1 MPTLDGLSAIARR
14 RDRRGCQGAGVM
26 CFVGWTLPAGL
37 VTELRTMFALH
48 TLTLR
53 RAVLLATAAAA
64 LAALP
69 AFAQK
74 GSQFRM
80 MQDDFPFQAAC
91 IGVNVPTNNVAYK
104 GYAIRVGN
112 DATVLWDTDTLRLV
126 AGWTG
131 GFVDTRGVV
140 FDGDHGKHPQMIGDQ
155 KFAVGFGPGV
165 AGASGSYADTRP
177 EPYGPIDKSVAHWQ
191 GLHVSGMN
199 VLLNYTVNGNT
210 LVSEQPG
217 SVPAEGG
224 VAFTRTIKVE
234 PPSSGFL
241 FFKSRKTTAPFSV
254 ALADVSGNV
263 QSSAD
268 RIVATADGKA
278 TVIAAADL
286 PKGVSL
292 AAENGR
298 VSLKF
303 AKGAKGGTLKVAIW
317 NGAESAVANLAGL
330 AAKAPALADF
340 AKGGPRRWTETVKL
354 QGKLNTSATPDGA
367 YATDSITAPEDNPWK
382 RRVRFGGMDFFADGK
397 RAALCTHDGD
407 IWIVSGIDEKLANLE
422 WSRFA
427 SGLYEPLGL
436 QIVDGQIYVSG
447 REGITRFAD
456 LNNDGEA
463 DYYEAFNHDIMSTRG
478 FHEFVFDL
486 QRDAAGNFYYAK
498 ANPVN
503 AGGGGFG
510 NEKASRGNG
519 QVCSHAG
526 CLFKVSPD
534 GKKFEVVGRGF
545 RAPNGIGVRAD
556 GQITTGDNEGTWVP
570 SSPINWLD
578 GKTFHGVINKLTP
591 KEVADAYAPPIMW
604 LSHADYCNSNGG
616 QTWVPNDKWGPFQGE
631 LLYESYGKSSLYLVM
646 RQDISNGRQQ
656 AAAVKFPLKFTS
668 SVMRARWHPV
678 DGQLYIAGLS
688 EWQSN
693 AAKITG
699 FDRVRYTG
707 KPVYSVR
714 AVKVVKDGVQ
724 VSFTQPLDKAS
735 AEDVQNWSGKRWNY
749 IRSENYGSP
758 EVNIADPK
766 KKGREAID
774 ITAAKLSD
782 DGKTVTLKIAD
793 LKLANQQSLKWDL
806 KAKDGTP
813 VAQDIQ
819 HTIHEIPSGN
829 ALN

>member
-1 MPTLDGLSAIARR
+1 
-14 RDRRGCQGAGVM
+14 
-26 CFVGWTLPAGL
+26 
-37 VTELRTMFALH
+37 MFALITPTCRQFVR
-48 TLTLR
+48 TLT
-53 RAVLLATAAAA
+53 VVAA
-64 LAALP
+64 LAAFP
-69 AFAQK
+69 ALAQK
-74 GSQFRM
+74 GSSYRM

-91 IGVNVPTNNVAYK
+91 IGVNVPTKNVAYK

-112 DATVLWDTDTLRLV
+112 DAAVLWDTDTLRLV

-131 GFVDTRGVV
+131 GFVDTHGVV
-140 FDGDHGKHPQMIGDQ
+140 FDGAHGKHPQMVGDQ

-165 AGASGSYADTRP
+165 AGANGSFADTRP
-177 EPYGPIDKSVAHWQ
+177 EPYGPIDKSVAHWK
-191 GLHVSGMN
+191 GIHVSGMN
-199 VLLNYTVNGNT
+199 VLLNYTVNGDT

-217 SVPAEGG
+217 SVAQDGQ
-224 VAFTRTIKVE
+224 VAFTRTIRIE
-234 PPSSGFL
+234 PPKTGFL
-241 FFKSRKTTAPFSV
+241 VKTREVTGDFRL
-254 ALADVSGNV
+254 ALAEVEGATNAISNQNGMAVASLKSGEKV
-263 QSSAD
+263 TLV
-268 RIVATADGKA
+268 VATS
-278 TVIAAADL
+278 L
-286 PKGVSL
+286 PKGAQL
-292 AAENGR
+292 AVDGYR
-298 VSLKF
+298 VVLSVPKGTKDGT
-303 AKGAKGGTLKVAIW
+303 AKIAIW
-317 NGAESAVANLAGL
+317 SGSEGDSAKIATL
-330 AAKAPALADF
+330 AAKIPDQADF
-340 AKGGPRRWTETVKL
+340 SRGGPRRWNETVKL

-367 YATDSITAPEDNPWK
+367 YVTDSITAPEDNPWK
-382 RRVRFGGMDFFADGK
+382 RRVRFGGMDFFPDGK

-407 IWIVSGIDEKLANLE
+407 IWIVSGIDDSLANLE

-456 LNNDGEA
+456 LNGDGEA
-463 DYYEAFNHDIMSTRG
+463 DHYEAFNHDIMSTRG

-486 QRDAAGNFYYAK
+486 QRDAAGSFYYAK

-534 GKKFEVVGRGF
+534 GKRFEVVARGF

-556 GQITTGDNEGTWVP
+556 GQLTTGDNEGTWVP
-570 SSPINWLD
+570 TSPINWVD

-591 KEVADAYAPPIMW
+591 KAEADAYAPPIMW

-616 QTWVPNDKWGPFQGE
+616 QTWVPNDRWGPFQGE
-631 LLYESYGKSSLYLVM
+631 MLYESYGKSSLFLVM
-646 RQDISNGRQQ
+646 RQDIANGRQQ

-668 SVMRARWHPV
+668 SVMRARWHPT

-693 AAKITG
+693 AARITG

-714 AVKVVKDGVQ
+714 SVRVVKDGVQ
-724 VSFTQPLDKAS
+724 LSFTQPLDKAS

-758 EVNIADPK
+758 EVNVGNPK
-766 KKGREAID
+766 KKGRENLD

-782 DGKTVTLKIAD
+782 DGKSVTLKIAD
-793 LKLANQQSLKWDL
+793 LKLANSQSLKWDL
-806 KAKDGTP
+806 KAKDGTSI
-813 VAQDIQ
+813 AQDIQ
-819 HTIHEIPSGN
+819 HTIHEIPAAN
-829 ALN
+829 RLN

>member
-1 MPTLDGLSAIARR
+1 LITPTCR
-14 RDRRGCQGAGVM
+14 Q
-26 CFVGWTLPAGL
+26 FV
-37 VTELRTMFALH
+37 R
-48 TLTLR
+48 TLT
-53 RAVLLATAAAA
+53 VAAA
-64 LAALP
+64 LAAIP
-69 AFAQK
+69 AVAQK
-74 GSQFRM
+74 GANYRM

-112 DATVLWDTDTLRLV
+112 DAAVLWDTDTLRLV

-131 GFVDTRGVV
+131 GFVDTHGVV
-140 FDGDHGKHPQMIGDQ
+140 FDGSHGKHPQMIGEQ

-165 AGASGSYADTRP
+165 AGANGSFADTRP
-177 EPYGPIDKSVAHWQ
+177 EPYGPIDKAVAHWK
-191 GLHVSGMN
+191 GIHVSGMN
-199 VLLNYTVNGNT
+199 VLLNYTVNGDT
-210 LVSEQPG
+210 LISEQPG
-217 SVPAEGG
+217 SVAQDGQ
-224 VAFTRTIKVE
+224 VAFTRTIRIE
-234 PPSSGFL
+234 PPKTGFL
-241 FFKSRKTTAPFSV
+241 FKSRKVTGDFSL
-254 ALADVSGNV
+254 ALAEVEGATKAISNQNGMAVASLKSG
-263 QSSAD
+263 D
-268 RIVATADGKA
+268 RVTLVTATS
-278 TVIAAADL
+278 L
-286 PKGVSL
+286 PKGAQL
-292 AAENGR
+292 AVDGYR
-298 VSLKF
+298 VVLSVPKGTKAGT
-303 AKGAKGGTLKVAIW
+303 AKIAIW
-317 NGAESAVANLAGL
+317 SGSEADSAKIAAL
-330 AAKAPALADF
+330 AAKIPDQADF
-340 AKGGPRRWTETVKL
+340 SQGGPRRWAETVKL

-367 YATDSITAPEDNPWK
+367 YVTDSITAPEDNPWK
-382 RRVRFGGMDFFADGK
+382 RRVRFGGMDIFPDGK

-407 IWIVSGIDEKLANLE
+407 IWIVSGLDDSLANLE

-447 REGITRFAD
+447 REGITRFSD
-456 LNNDGEA
+456 FNNDGEA
-463 DYYEAFNHDIMSTRG
+463 DYYEAFNQDIMSTRG

-503 AGGGGFG
+503 GGGRGFG
-510 NEKASRGNG
+510 DEKASRGNG
-519 QVCSHAG
+519 TVCSHAG

-534 GKKFEVVGRGF
+534 GKRFEVVARGF

-570 SSPINWLD
+570 TSPINWVD
-578 GKTFHGVINKLTP
+578 GKTFHGVINNLTP
-591 KEVADAYAPPIMW
+591 KAAADAYAPPIMW

-631 LLYESYGKSSLYLVM
+631 MLYESYGKSSLFLVM
-646 RQDISNGRQQ
+646 RQDIANGRQQ

-668 SVMRARWHPV
+668 SVMRARWHPT

-693 AAKITG
+693 AARITG

-714 AVKVVKDGVQ
+714 SVKVVKDGVQ
-724 VSFTQPLDKAS
+724 LSFTQPLDKGS

-758 EVNIADPK
+758 EVWVSNKD
-766 KKGREAID
+766 KKGRENIE

-793 LKLANQQSLKWDL
+793 LKLANNQSLKWDL
-806 KAKDGTP
+806 KAKDGTSI
-813 VAQDIQ
+813 AQDIQ
-819 HTIHEIPSGN
+819 HTIHEIPSAN
-829 ALN
+829 PLN

>member
-1 MPTLDGLSAIARR
+1 
-14 RDRRGCQGAGVM
+14 
-26 CFVGWTLPAGL
+26 
-37 VTELRTMFALH
+37 MFALITPTCRQFVR
-48 TLTLR
+48 TLT
-53 RAVLLATAAAA
+53 VAAA
-64 LAALP
+64 LAAFP
-69 AFAQK
+69 AVAQK
-74 GSQFRM
+74 GSNYRM

-91 IGVNVPTNNVAYK
+91 IGVNVPANNVAYK

-112 DATVLWDTDTLRLV
+112 DAAVLWDTDTLRLV

-131 GFVDTRGVV
+131 GFVDTHGVV
-140 FDGDHGKHPQMIGDQ
+140 FDGSHGKHPQMIGDQ

-165 AGASGSYADTRP
+165 AGANGSFADTRP
-177 EPYGPIDKSVAHWQ
+177 EPYGPIDKAVAHWK
-191 GLHVSGMN
+191 GIHVSGMN
-199 VLLNYTVNGNT
+199 VLLNYTVNGDT
-210 LVSEQPG
+210 LISEQPG
-217 SVPAEGG
+217 SVAQDGQL
-224 VAFTRTIKVE
+224 AFTRTIRIE
-234 PPSSGFL
+234 PPKTGFL
-241 FFKSRKTTAPFSV
+241 FKSRKVTGDFSL
-254 ALADVSGNV
+254 ALAEVEGATKAISNQNGMAVASLKSGDKV
-263 QSSAD
+263 TL
-268 RIVATADGKA
+268 VAA
-278 TVIAAADL
+278 TSL
-286 PKGVSL
+286 PKGAQL
-292 AAENGR
+292 AVDGYR
-298 VSLKF
+298 VVLSVPKGTRAGT
-303 AKGAKGGTLKVAIW
+303 AKIAIW
-317 NGAESAVANLAGL
+317 SGSEADSAKIATL
-330 AAKAPALADF
+330 AAKIPDQADF
-340 AKGGPRRWTETVKL
+340 SHGGPRRWTETVKL

-367 YATDSITAPEDNPWK
+367 YVTDSITAPEDNPWK
-382 RRVRFGGMDFFADGK
+382 RRVRFGGMDIFPDGK

-407 IWIVSGIDEKLANLE
+407 IWIVSGLDDSLANLE

-447 REGITRFAD
+447 REGITRFSD
-456 LNNDGEA
+456 FNNDGEA

-503 AGGGGFG
+503 GGGRGFG
-510 NEKASRGNG
+510 DEKASRGNG
-519 QVCSHAG
+519 TVCSHAG

-534 GKKFEVVGRGF
+534 GKRFEVVARGF

-570 SSPINWLD
+570 TSPINWVD
-578 GKTFHGVINKLTP
+578 GKSFHGVINNLTP
-591 KEVADAYAPPIMW
+591 KAVADAYAPPIMW

-631 LLYESYGKSSLYLVM
+631 MLYESYGKSSLFLVM

-668 SVMRARWHPV
+668 SVMRARWHPT
-678 DGQLYIAGLS
+678 DGQLYVAGLS

-693 AAKITG
+693 AARITG

-714 AVKVVKDGVQ
+714 SVKVVKDGVQ
-724 VSFTQPLDKAS
+724 LSFTQPLDKAS

-758 EVNIADPK
+758 EVWVSNKD
-766 KKGREAID
+766 KKGRENIE
-774 ITAAKLSD
+774 ITSAKLSD

-793 LKLANQQSLKWDL
+793 LKLANNQSLKWDL
-806 KAKDGTP
+806 KAKDGTSI
-813 VAQDIQ
+813 AQDIQ
-819 HTIHEIPSGN
+819 HTIHEIPSAN
-829 ALN
+829 PLN

>member
-1 MPTLDGLSAIARR
+1 
-14 RDRRGCQGAGVM
+14 
-26 CFVGWTLPAGL
+26 
-37 VTELRTMFALH
+37 MFAL
-48 TLTLR
+48 LTPTFR
-53 RAVLLATAAAA
+53 RAAVPVAAAA
-64 LAALP
+64 VLAALP

-74 GSQFRM
+74 GAQYRM
-80 MQDDFPFQAAC
+80 LQDDFPFQAAC
-91 IGVNVPTNNVAYK
+91 IGVNAPENNVAYK

-112 DATVLWDTDTLRLV
+112 DAAVLWDTDTMRLV

-131 GFVDTRGVV
+131 GFIDTHGVV
-140 FDGDHGKHPQMIGDQ
+140 FDGNHGKHPQMVGDQ
-155 KFAVGFGPGV
+155 KFAVAFGPGV
-165 AGASGSYADTRP
+165 AGANGSYADTRK
-177 EPYGPIDKSVAHWQ
+177 EPYGPIDKSVAEWT
-191 GLHVSGMN
+191 GLHVNGMN

-217 SVPAEGG
+217 SVAAEGQ

-234 PPSSGFL
+234 PPKSGFL
-241 FFKSRKTTAPFSV
+241 FFKSRKTTAPFS
-254 ALADVSGNV
+254 LAVVDAEG
-263 QSSAD
+263 
-268 RIVATADGKA
+268 
-278 TVIAAADL
+278 TVKAAADNSVAIAGNGKVTVVTAANL
-286 PKGVSL
+286 PKGVTL
-292 AAENGR
+292 GADGNR

-303 AKGAKGGTLKVAIW
+303 AKGARAGTIKVAIW
-317 NGAESAVANLAGL
+317 TGSEADSAKFAGL
-330 AAKAPALADF
+330 AAKAPDLADYS
-340 AKGGPRRWTETVKL
+340 KGGPRRWTETVKL
-354 QGKLNTSATPDGA
+354 QGKLNTSTTPDGA

-407 IWIVSGIDEKLANLE
+407 IWIVSGIDDKLESLE

-447 REGITRFAD
+447 REGITRFTD
-456 LNNDGEA
+456 VNNDGEA
-463 DYYEAFNHDIMSTRG
+463 DYYESFNHDIMSTRG

-486 QRDAAGNFYYAK
+486 QRDAAGNFYFAK

-503 AGGGGFG
+503 GGGRGFG
-510 NEKASRGNG
+510 DEKASRGNG
-519 QVCSHAG
+519 TVCSHAG
-526 CLFKVSPD
+526 CVFKVSPD
-534 GKKFEVVGRGF
+534 GKRFEVVARGF

-578 GKTFHGVINKLTP
+578 GKTFHGVINNLTP
-591 KEVADAYAPPIMW
+591 KVVADAYAPPIMW
-604 LSHADYCNSNGG
+604 LSHSDFCNSNGG
-616 QTWVPNDKWGPFQGE
+616 QTWVPNDNWGPFKGE
-631 LLYESYGKSSLYLVM
+631 MLYESYGKSSLFLVM

-668 SVMRARWHPV
+668 SVMRARWHPT
-678 DGQLYIAGLS
+678 DGQLYVAGLS

-693 AAKITG
+693 AARITG

-714 AVKVVKDGVQ
+714 GVKVVKDGVQ
-724 VSFTQPLDKAS
+724 LSFTQPLDKGS
-735 AEDVQNWSGKRWNY
+735 AEDVQNWSGRRWNY

-758 EVNIADPK
+758 EVNVSNPE
-766 KKGREAID
+766 KKGREPID
-774 ITAAKLSD
+774 ITSAKLSD
-782 DGKTVTLKIAD
+782 DGRTVTLKIAD
-793 LKLANQQSLKWDL
+793 LKLANNQSLKWDL

-813 VAQDIQ
+813 IAQDIQ

>member
-1 MPTLDGLSAIARR
+1 MHGSLRAR
-14 RDRRGCQGAGVM
+14 
-26 CFVGWTLPAGL
+26 FVAVTTAAVLFSLPA
-37 VTELRTMFALH
+37 
-48 TLTLR
+48 
-53 RAVLLATAAAA
+53 LA
-64 LAALP
+64 
-69 AFAQK
+69 QR
-74 GSQFRM
+74 GGNYRM

-104 GYAIRVGN
+104 GYAIHVGN

-131 GFVDTRGVV
+131 GFVNTSGVV
-140 FDGDHGKHPQMIGDQ
+140 FDGSHGKHPQMIGDQ
-155 KFAVGFGPGV
+155 KFAVSFGPGV
-165 AGASGSYADTRP
+165 AGANGNFADTRP
-177 EPYGPIDKSVAHWQ
+177 EPYGPIDKSVAHWK
-191 GLHVSGMN
+191 GVYVNGMN
-199 VLLNYTVNGNT
+199 VLLNYTVNGDT
-210 LVSEQPG
+210 LLSEQPG
-217 SVPAEGG
+217 SVAQDGQ
-224 VAFTRTIKVE
+224 VAFTRTIKIE
-234 PPSSGFL
+234 PPKTGFI
-241 FFKSRKTTAPFSV
+241 FKSRKVTSDFSLAV
-254 ALADVSGNV
+254 ADAEGTVKAS
-263 QSSAD
+263 
-268 RIVATADGKA
+268 TAD
-278 TVIAAADL
+278 TVSIAGNGGVTTVGAVGL
-286 PKGVSL
+286 PKGASL
-292 AAENGR
+292 VANNGR
-298 VSLKF
+298 VSLKV
-303 AKGAKGGTLKVAIW
+303 AKGTKTATIKLVIW
-317 NGAESAVANLAGL
+317 SGAEADSTKFAAL
-330 AAKAPALADF
+330 AAKAPDLADF
-340 AKGGPRRWTETVKL
+340 SKGGPRRWNETVKL

-367 YATDSITAPEDNPWK
+367 YVTDSITAPEDNPWK
-382 RRVRFGGMDFFADGK
+382 RRVRFGGMDIFPDGR

-407 IWIVSGIDEKLANLE
+407 IWIVSGIDDTLSNLE

-447 REGITRFAD
+447 REGITRFTD

-486 QRDAAGNFYYAK
+486 QRDAAGNFYFAK

-503 AGGGGFG
+503 GGGRGFG
-510 NEKASRGNG
+510 DEKASRGNG
-519 QVCSHAG
+519 TVCSHAG

-534 GKKFEVVGRGF
+534 GKKFEVVARGF

-570 SSPINWLD
+570 TSPINWVD
-578 GKTFHGVINKLTP
+578 GKSFHGVINNLTP

-604 LSHADYCNSNGG
+604 LSHSDFCNSNGG

-631 LLYESYGKSSLYLVM
+631 MLYESYGKSSLLLVM

-693 AAKITG
+693 AARITG

-714 AVKVVKDGVQ
+714 GVKVVKDGVQ
-724 VSFTQPLDKAS
+724 LSFTQPLDKAS
-735 AEDVQNWSGKRWNY
+735 AEDTQNWSGKRWNY

-758 EVNIADPK
+758 EVNVADPK
-766 KKGREAID
+766 KKGRENLD

-793 LKLANQQSLKWDL
+793 LRLVNQQSLKWDL

-813 VAQDIQ
+813 VAQEIQ
-819 HTIHEIPSGN
+819 HTIHEIPTVA

>member
-1 MPTLDGLSAIARR
+1 
-14 RDRRGCQGAGVM
+14 
-26 CFVGWTLPAGL
+26 
-37 VTELRTMFALH
+37 MFALI
-48 TLTLR
+48 TPTGRQFARIL
-53 RAVLLATAAAA
+53 TAAAA
-64 LAALP
+64 LAILP
-69 AFAQK
+69 AVAQK
-74 GSQFRM
+74 GANYRM

-91 IGVNVPTNNVAYK
+91 IGVNVPSNNVAYK

-112 DATVLWDTDTLRLV
+112 DAAVLWDTDTLRLV

-131 GFVDTRGVV
+131 GFVDTHGVV
-140 FDGDHGKHPQMIGDQ
+140 FDGSHGKHPQMIGDQ
-155 KFAVGFGPGV
+155 RFAVGFGPGV
-165 AGASGSYADTRP
+165 AGANGSFADTRP
-177 EPYGPIDKSVAHWQ
+177 EPYGPIDKSVAHWK
-191 GLHVSGMN
+191 GIHVNGMN
-199 VLLNYTVNGNT
+199 VLLNYTVNGDT
-210 LVSEQPG
+210 AVSEQPG
-217 SVPAEGG
+217 SVAQDGQ
-224 VAFTRTIKVE
+224 VAFTRTIRIE
-234 PPSSGFL
+234 PPKTGFI
-241 FFKSRKTTAPFSV
+241 FKSRKVTGDFSI
-254 ALADVSGNV
+254 ALAEVEGATKAISNQNGMAVASLKSGEKV
-263 QSSAD
+263 TL
-268 RIVATADGKA
+268 VAA
-278 TVIAAADL
+278 TSL
-286 PKGVSL
+286 PKGAQL
-292 AAENGR
+292 AVDGYR
-298 VSLKF
+298 VVLSVPKGTKAGV
-303 AKGAKGGTLKVAIW
+303 AKIAIW
-317 NGAESAVANLAGL
+317 RGTEADSAKIGAL
-330 AAKAPALADF
+330 AAKIPDQSDF
-340 AKGGPRRWTETVKL
+340 SQGGPRRWNETVKL

-367 YATDSITAPEDNPWK
+367 YVTDSITAPEDNPWK
-382 RRVRFGGMDFFADGK
+382 RRVRFGGMDIFPDGK

-407 IWIVSGIDEKLANLE
+407 IWIVSGIDETLSKLE

-447 REGITRFAD
+447 REGITRFTD
-456 LNNDGEA
+456 FNQDGEA

-503 AGGGGFG
+503 GGGRGFG
-510 NEKASRGNG
+510 DEKASRGNG
-519 QVCSHAG
+519 TVCSHAG

-534 GKKFEVVGRGF
+534 GKRFEVVARGF

-570 SSPINWLD
+570 TSPINWVD
-578 GKTFHGVINKLTP
+578 GKTFHGVINNLTP
-591 KEVADAYAPPIMW
+591 KAAADAYAPPIMW
-604 LSHADYCNSNGG
+604 LSHSDFCNSNGG

-631 LLYESYGKSSLYLVM
+631 MLYESYGKSSLFLVM

-668 SVMRARWHPV
+668 SVMRARWHPT

-693 AAKITG
+693 AARITG

-714 AVKVVKDGVQ
+714 GVKVVKDGVQ
-724 VSFTQPLDKAS
+724 LSFTQPLDKAS

-749 IRSENYGSP
+749 VRSENYGSP
-758 EVNIADPK
+758 EVWVSNKD
-766 KKGREAID
+766 KKGRENID
-774 ITAAKLSD
+774 ITSAKLSD

-793 LKLANQQSLKWDL
+793 LKLANNQSLKWDL

-819 HTIHEIPSGN
+819 HTIHEIPSAN
-829 ALN
+829 PLN